1 MDQATLARVSED
13 VLPDIVAIRREI
25 HAAPELGLDNP
36 VTQQRILD
44 ALEGLGFQV
53 GTGDRITSVVADR
66 GDPEGPTILLRA
78 DTDALAMTE
87 ESGEDFSS
95 RIDGRAHA
103 CGHDAHV
110 AMLLG
115 AARVMAEHDLPRTGR
130 IRLSFQPGEEGHAG
144 AGVMIDEGLL
154 DGVDAAFALH
164 VSPNIPAGF
173 LASRPGPLLASADEF
188 HVTVVGKGGH
198 ASTPHFGNDPIPVA
212 CEMVTAFQTAITRRI
227 NAFDPAVLTVARISA
242 GTTSNVIP
250 ERAEVEGTIRAV
262 SESTRA
268 AVHQEVER
276 IAEHVAAAH
285 GCWAEVVVRPGYP
298 VTVNDAT
305 FAPWVAEVAEAQ
317 LGPGRFFEL
326 PTPVMGAE
334 DFSYL
339 LQQVPGA
346 MAFLGVCPT
355 DIPDSLEAPSCHS
368 NRMRID
374 EDAMAVGVA
383 MHVAVAT
390 AYLERHP

>member
-1 MDQATLARVSED
+1 MDQATLERVSRD
-13 VLPDIVAIRREI
+13 VLPDVVAIRRDI
-25 HAAPELGLDNP
+25 HAEPELGLDNP
-36 VTQQRILD
+36 ATQQRILD
-44 ALEGLGFQV
+44 ALHGLGFEV
-53 GTGDRITSVVADR
+53 GTGDGITSVVADR
-66 GDPEGPTILLRA
+66 GDLEGPTILLRA
-78 DTDALAMTE
+78 DTDGLAMTE

-115 AARVMAEHDLPRTGR
+115 AARVLAEHDLPHRGR

-144 AGVMIDEGLL
+144 AGVMIEEGLL

-164 VSPNIPAGF
+164 VSPNIPAGY

-188 HVTVVGKGGH
+188 HISVVGQGGH

-212 CEMVTAFQTAITRRI
+212 CEMVGAFQTAITRRI

-262 SESTRA
+262 SEPTRA
-268 AVHQEVER
+268 AVHAEVHR
-276 IAEHVAAAH
+276 IAQHVAAAH
-285 GCWAEVVVRPGYP
+285 GCHAEVEVRPGYP

-305 FAPWVAEVAEAQ
+305 FTPWVANVVEAQ

-334 DFSYL
+334 DFSYVL
-339 LQQVPGA
+339 RQVPGA

-355 DIPDSLEAPSCHS
+355 DIPNSLEAPSCHS

-390 AYLERHP
+390 AYLDQHA

>member
-285 GCWAEVVVRPGYP
+285 GCRAEVVVRPGYP

>member
-1 MDQATLARVSED
+1 MDQATLRRVSED
-13 VLPDIVAIRREI
+13 VLPDIVAIRRDI
-25 HAAPELGLDNP
+25 HAQPELGLDTP
-36 VTQQRILD
+36 ITQQRILD
-44 ALEGLGFQV
+44 TLDGQGFEIATGSGL
-53 GTGDRITSVVADR
+53 TSVVADR
-66 GDPEGPTILLRA
+66 GDPTGPTILLRA
-78 DTDALAMTE
+78 DTDALPLTE

-95 RIDGRAHA
+95 RTPGRAHA

-115 AARVMAEHDLPRTGR
+115 AARVIAQHDLPRTGR

-173 LASRPGPLLASADEF
+173 LASRPGPLLASSDEF
-188 HVTVVGKGGH
+188 HVTVVGRGGH

-212 CEMVTAFQTAITRRI
+212 CEMVTAFQTAVTRRI
-227 NAFDPAVLTVARISA
+227 NAFDPAVLTVARITA
-242 GTTSNVIP
+242 GTTTNVIP
-250 ERAEVEGTIRAV
+250 ERAEVEGTLRAV
-262 SESTRA
+262 SEATRA
-268 AVHQEVER
+268 AVHEEVDR
-276 IAEHVAAAH
+276 IARHVAAAH
-285 GCWAEVVVRPGYP
+285 DCSAEVELRPGYP
-298 VTVNDAT
+298 VTVNDAP
-305 FAPWVAEVAEAQ
+305 FARWVAEVAEAQ
-317 LGPGRFFEL
+317 LGPGRCFEL
-326 PTPVMGAE
+326 PTPAMGAE

-339 LQQVPGA
+339 LQEVPGA

-355 DIPDSLEAPSCHS
+355 DIPNSLDAPGCHS

-374 EDAMAVGVA
+374 EDAMAVGVE

-390 AYLERHP
+390 AYLDRHA

>member
-1 MDQATLARVSED
+1 
-13 VLPDIVAIRREI
+13 
-25 HAAPELGLDNP
+25 
-36 VTQQRILD
+36 
-44 ALEGLGFQV
+44 
-53 GTGDRITSVVADR
+53 
-66 GDPEGPTILLRA
+66 
-78 DTDALAMTE
+78 
-87 ESGEDFSS
+87 
-95 RIDGRAHA
+95 
-103 CGHDAHV
+103 
-110 AMLLG
+110 MLLG
-115 AARVMAEHDLPRTGR
+115 AARVLADHDLPRRGR

-144 AGVMIDEGLL
+144 AGVMIEEGLL

-164 VSPNIPAGF
+164 VSPNIPAGY

-188 HVTVVGKGGH
+188 HISVVGQGGH

-212 CEMVTAFQTAITRRI
+212 CEMVGAFQTAITRRI

-250 ERAEVEGTIRAV
+250 ERAEVVGTIRAV
-262 SESTRA
+262 SEPTRA
-268 AVHQEVER
+268 AVHAEVQR

-285 GCWAEVVVRPGYP
+285 GCRAEVEVRPGYP

-305 FAPWVAEVAEAQ
+305 FTPWVADVVEAQ

-334 DFSYL
+334 DFSYVL
-339 LQQVPGA
+339 RQVPGA

-355 DIPDSLEAPSCHS
+355 DIPNSLEAPGCHS

-390 AYLERHP
+390 AYLDQHA

>member
-1 MDQATLARVSED
+1 MDQATLQRVSED
-13 VLPDIVAIRREI
+13 VLPDIVAIRRDI
-25 HAAPELGLDNP
+25 HAEPELGLDNP

-44 ALEGLGFQV
+44 ALHGLGFEV
-53 GTGDRITSVVADR
+53 SAGGGITSVVADR
-66 GDPEGPTILLRA
+66 GDPDGPTILLRA
-78 DTDALAMTE
+78 DTDGLPMTE

-115 AARVMAEHDLPRTGR
+115 AARIIAEHDLPRRGR

-144 AGVMIDEGLL
+144 AGVMIEEGLL

-173 LASRPGPLLASADEF
+173 LASRPGALLASADEF
-188 HVTVVGKGGH
+188 HVTVVGRGGH

-212 CEMVTAFQTAITRRI
+212 CEMVGAFQTAVTRRI

-262 SESTRA
+262 SEPTRA
-268 AVHQEVER
+268 AVHGEVQR

-285 GCWAEVVVRPGYP
+285 GCRAEVEVRPGYP

-305 FAPWVAEVAEAQ
+305 FTPWVAEVVEAQ

-334 DFSYL
+334 DFSYVL
-339 LQQVPGA
+339 RRVPGA

-355 DIPDSLEAPSCHS
+355 DIPNSLEAPSCHS

-390 AYLERHP
+390 AYLDQHA